1 MGMRWVMAAACIA
14 VGSLA
19 WASAAQAVTYD
30 LSADYSDTA
39 NPNGAWSYMFNGANL
54 PHVAAPSTANALNVA
69 ISPNGYFSPGND
81 LNNFS
86 PDLFKAQVNGSAA
99 TGYSD
104 GDFLKDDIVIHSP
117 NDAIHPLTIV
127 WTAPSAGTV
136 DSLLASVWYAHSPIS
151 RSNDV
156 TLSST
161 LSAVT
166 TQLDAWTIS
175 KTSHGDKTNAATF
188 TGGSFA
194 VNAGDLITLSFLHSA
209 GESYGSL
216 NGVAMTVEF
225 TAAIAPTPIPG
236 ALPLFAA
243 GLAGLGWVRHR
254 KRKQAA

>member
-1 MGMRWVMAAACIA
+1 MGMRSVLTVACLA
-14 VGSLA
+14 VGTMVG
-19 WASAAQAVTYD
+19 ASAAQAVTYD

-39 NPNGAWSYMFNGANL
+39 NPNGTWSYKFNGANL
-54 PHVAAPSTANALNVA
+54 PHVGAPSGANDLNVA
-69 ISPNGYFSPGND
+69 ISPDGYFSTGND
-81 LNNFS
+81 LNSFS

-99 TGYSD
+99 TGYGD

-117 NDAIHPLTIV
+117 NDATHPLTIV

-136 DSLLASVWYAHSPIS
+136 DSLLTSVWYAHSPIS

-175 KTSHGDKTNAATF
+175 KTSHGNKSDAATF

-209 GESYGSL
+209 GESFGSL
-216 NGVAMTVEF
+216 NGVAMTVAF